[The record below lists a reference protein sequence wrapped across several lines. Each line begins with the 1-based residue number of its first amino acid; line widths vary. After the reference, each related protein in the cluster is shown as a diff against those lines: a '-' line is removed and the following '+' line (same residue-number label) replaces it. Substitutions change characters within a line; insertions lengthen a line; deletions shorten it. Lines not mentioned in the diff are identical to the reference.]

1 MARDFRSIKAWE
13 RAHALTLD
21 IYKATADFPKF
32 ELYGLT
38 SQMRR
43 ASSSIPINIAEGC
56 GRSSIPELGRFLDY
70 ASGSSTELEYEL
82 LLGRDLGYLRPDRYL
97 PLTTE
102 VVEIRRMILAFASRL
117 KSDQQRP

>member
-1 MARDFRSIKAWE
+1 MSRDFRSIKAWE

-21 IYKATADFPKF
+21 IYKATADFPKH

-38 SQMRR
+38 SQIRR
-43 ASSSIPINIAEGC
+43 ATASIPINIAEGC
-56 GRSSIPELGRFLDY
+56 GRSSLAELNRFMDY

-82 LLGRDLGYLRPDRYL
+82 LLAHDLGHLRRDRYL

-102 VVEIRRMILAFASRL
+102 VVEIRRMMVAFARKL
-117 KSDQQRP
+117 KVDRD